1 MKTLVLMC
9 LFAFPLWAQNQ
20 KEIVSPE
27 IAADHTVTFRLQAPD
42 AKSVK
47 VVGNFTQ
54 PEWAAVDMTKDAS
67 GIWSVSSAALEPE
80 MYSYQFI
87 VDGVPAHDPKNLNL
101 VRDAMNVLNFFIVPG
116 GRADLYRVTDV
127 PHGTVSFRWYDAPT
141 IGEQR
146 RLSVYT
152 PPGYEQS
159 KDNYPVL
166 YLMHGV
172 GGDEEAWLELG
183 RAAEIL
189 DNLIARKEARPMIV
203 VMTNGHASHA
213 AVPGKSPVPY
223 VPQFG
228 GPDVFNG
235 KFEESFGDLMKFVET
250 NYRIRRE
257 KSSRA
262 LAGLSMGGFHTLY
275 IAANYTD
282 TFDYM
287 GLFSAATIEPKNGN
301 VALYTNLDDK
311 LALQKRNGYKLYWMG
326 MGKTDFLYNPFQDF
340 RKKLDG
346 LDFNYTYRES
356 EGGHNWANWRMY
368 LTEFLPLLFR

>member
-1 MKTLVLMC
+1 MKNLILMF
-9 LFAFPLWAQNQ
+9 LFALPVLAQNQ

-27 IAADHTVTFRLQAPD
+27 IAPDRTVTFRLQAPD

-47 VVGNFTQ
+47 VIGNFTQ
-54 PEWAAVDMTKDAS
+54 PEWAAVDLTKDAS
-67 GIWSVSSAALEPE
+67 GSWSAVSAALEPE

-116 GRADLYRVTDV
+116 GRADLYRVNDV

-141 IGEQR
+141 IGGQR
-146 RLSVYT
+146 RLSIYT
-152 PPGYEQS
+152 PPGYEQN
-159 KDNYPVL
+159 KENYPVL

-189 DNLIARKEARPMIV
+189 DNLMARKEARPMIV

-235 KFEESFGDLMKFVET
+235 EFEESFSDLMQFVET

-287 GLFSAATIEPKNGN
+287 GLFSAATIEPTGRE

-311 LALQKRNGYKLYWMG
+311 LALQKQKGYKLYWMG

-340 RKKLDG
+340 RKKLDA
-346 LDFNYTYRES
+346 LDFKYTYRES

-368 LTEFLPLLFR
+368 LTEFVPLLFR

>member
-1 MKTLVLMC
+1 MC
-9 LFAFPLWAQNQ
+9 LLAFSALAQNRQ
-20 KEIVSPE
+20 EIVSPE
-27 IAADHTVTFRLQAPD
+27 IAPDHTVTFRLQAPD

-47 VVGNFTQ
+47 VMGNFTQ
-54 PEWAAVDMTKDAS
+54 PEWAPVDLTKDAS
-67 GIWSVSSAALEPE
+67 GIWSVVSKALEPE

-87 VDGVPAHDPKNLNL
+87 VDGVAAHDPKNLNL

-116 GRADLYRVTDV
+116 GRADLYRVNDV

-141 IGEQR
+141 IGGQR

-159 KDNYPVL
+159 KENYPVL

-183 RAAEIL
+183 RAAEIM
-189 DNLIARKEARPMIV
+189 DNLIARKEARPMVV

-223 VPQFG
+223 MPQFG

-235 KFEESFGDLMKFVET
+235 KFEEGFGDVMKFVET
-250 NYRIRRE
+250 NYRIKRE

-275 IAANYTD
+275 ISANYTD

-287 GLFSAATIEPKNGN
+287 GLFSAATIEPKNGD
-301 VALYTNLDDK
+301 VQLYANLDDK
-311 LALQKRNGYKLYWMG
+311 LALQKKNGYKLYWMG
-326 MGKTDFLYNPFQDF
+326 MGKTDFLYAPFQDF
-340 RKKLDG
+340 RKKLDT
-346 LDFNYTYRES
+346 LDFKYTYRES
-356 EGGHNWANWRMY
+356 EGGHTWVNWRMY
-368 LTEFLPLLFR
+368 LTEFVPLLFR